1 MSTCTLFVKIWTVS
15 NFEFNANLLTF
26 CGLYH
31 LIFALKTIGVSKII
45 IWWLIFEE
53 KQFQLWRETWIQVLV
68 TYLITTVITHLF
80 SKSSAISNT
89 AECSSSIFLPVYTKL
104 AVELGKLYVKGTP
117 ISKVVPESIGTFLK
131 VLCLL

>member
-1 MSTCTLFVKIWTVS
+1 MYLCS
-15 NFEFNANLLTF
+15 NQN
-26 CGLYH
+26 
-31 LIFALKTIGVSKII
+31 K
-45 IWWLIFEE
+45 
-53 KQFQLWRETWIQVLV
+53 
-68 TYLITTVITHLF
+68 VITHLF

-131 VLCLL
+131 VLCLLDVYRSFFLVKSNLSINFEYKIPSLNSKGLGPGQSKDKA